1 MRLPDKKCGFTLV
14 EILIALAI
22 SSIILLV
29 TVSSLYLY
37 IFHFEQTDELT
48 AARQRAETALAI
60 LNRPLLQAG
69 MGAPRSADLF
79 QEAFSG
85 LTAIDSWNGPV
96 NVLSESTT
104 GDALEFTFAMP
115 AGIGVESADITTLT
129 DDTVTSV
136 LTLSETPDADS
147 FSTSVTSTKGWVLLP
162 STVVPLRITAE
173 NGDLLTV
180 AIAAGSTQ
188 EAVIYQFDELQQLRA
203 MKVWSN
209 GTSLY
214 TEDLT
219 MGSGQQPR
227 VEGISGIHFS
237 FSTDGRVL
245 QVTLLARGTIR
256 HEGQI
261 SSAPPSPWQTA
272 WGFSSEDRHYR
283 LVAVSAAWRI
293 RN

>member
-14 EILIALAI
+14 EILIAVAI

-60 LNRPLLQAG
+60 LNRPLLQSG
-69 MGAPRSADLF
+69 MGVSQSADLF

-104 GDALEFTFAMP
+104 GDALEFTYAMP
-115 AGIGVESADITTLT
+115 TGIGVESADVTTLN
-129 DDTVTSV
+129 DGESAV
-136 LTLSETPDADS
+136 LTLSDTPGADR
-147 FSTSVTSTKGWVLLP
+147 FNTTTASTKGWVLLP
-162 STVVPLRITAE
+162 STVVPMRIIGE
-173 NGDLLTV
+173 NGSLLTV
-180 AIAAGSTQ
+180 AIASGSSQ
-188 EAVIYQFDELQQLRA
+188 EAYLYQFDELQQLRA

-209 GTSLY
+209 GTALY

-219 MGSGQQPR
+219 MSSGQQPR

-237 FSTDGRVL
+237 LSTDGRVL
-245 QVTLLARGTIR
+245 QITLLARGTIR
-256 HEGQI
+256 HDGEI

-283 LVAVSAAWRI
+283 LVAVNAAWRI

>member
-14 EILIALAI
+14 EILIAVAI

-60 LNRPLLQAG
+60 LNRPLLQSG
-69 MGAPRSADLF
+69 MGVPQSSDLF

-104 GDALEFTFAMP
+104 GDALEFTYAMP
-115 AGIGVESADITTLT
+115 TGIGVESADVTTLN
-129 DDTVTSV
+129 DGESAV
-136 LTLSETPDADS
+136 LTLSDTPGANR
-147 FSTSVTSTKGWVLLP
+147 FNTTTTSTKGWVLLP
-162 STVVPLRITAE
+162 STVVPLRITGE
-173 NGDLLTV
+173 NGSLLTV
-180 AIAAGSTQ
+180 AIASGSSQ
-188 EAVIYQFDELQQLRA
+188 EAYLYQFDELQQLRA

-209 GTSLY
+209 GTALY

-219 MGSGQQPR
+219 MSSGQQPR

-237 FSTDGRVL
+237 LSTDGRVL
-245 QVTLLARGTIR
+245 QITLLARGTIR
-256 HEGQI
+256 HDGEI
-261 SSAPPSPWQTA
+261 SSVPPSPWQTA

-283 LVAVSAAWRI
+283 LVAVNAAWRI